1 MMAFVMMIVGAIL
14 FYTERFSFGNIQ
26 TAGRHVKAA
35 GVVLMLPSGGAL
47 VLSLLIGMF
56 FGGNLELLSS
66 LLLVISLAEFLA
78 MYAAI
83 AIAYILIVNPANAPR
98 LPGILG
104 EIQAGIDTQ
113 TGPTPTRQ
121 TAGAPSVPRSPAPP
135 AQPTES
141 KRILS
146 VPEAALYLGMTE
158 GQVLQLI
165 DEGKLPA
172 ARANYRYQIARSQLD
187 EILKLRQ
194 VELV

>member
-1 MMAFVMMIVGAIL
+1 MMGFVVMIVGAIL
-14 FYTERFSFGNIQ
+14 FYRERFSFGNIQ

-56 FGGNLELLSS
+56 FSGNLNLLSS

-83 AIAYILIVNPANAPR
+83 AVAYILIVNPDNAPR
-98 LPGILG
+98 LPGLLG

-113 TGPTPTRQ
+113 AGPTPTRQ
-121 TAGAPSVPRSPAPP
+121 TAGAPSVPRNPAPA

-146 VPEAALYLGMTE
+146 VAEAALYLGMTE
-158 GQVLQLI
+158 VQVLQLI

-172 ARANYRYQIARSQLD
+172 ARANYRYQIARSLLD

-194 VELV
+194 VELA